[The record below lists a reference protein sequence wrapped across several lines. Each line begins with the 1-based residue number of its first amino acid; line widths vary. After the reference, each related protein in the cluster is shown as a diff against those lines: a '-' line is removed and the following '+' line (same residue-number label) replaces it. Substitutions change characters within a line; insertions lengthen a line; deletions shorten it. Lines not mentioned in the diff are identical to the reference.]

1 MRAAR
6 LQAPGSMIP
15 RFLPAL
21 IVFDSSVLLP
31 VSCVTSPPTI
41 VCLLLLRLRDGELDV
56 FP

>member
-6 LQAPGSMIP
+6 LQAPGSVIP